1 MFLGDSGNLLSKY
14 GDFKHFFPSNVV
26 TLPFFP
32 KKKIPLF
39 VPGTLGFFFS
49 LCSAKFAQ
57 KKKHWGERKIEIIC
71 I

>member
-1 MFLGDSGNLLSKY
+1 MFLGDSENSEN

-32 KKKIPLF
+32 KKKNPLF
-39 VPGTLGFFFS
+39 VPGALGFFF
-49 LCSAKFAQ
+49 LSAVQNFAR